1 MCLAIPMKV
10 VEVNENKGV
19 VETGGILKAVDI
31 SLLTQLQAG
40 DYVIVHAGFAIER
53 MNEHEADAI
62 LAVFAEMAAQQAG
75 MGVNSE

>member
-53 MNEHEADAI
+53 MNEAEALKTLDFFDEMI
-62 LAVFAEMAAQQAG
+62 RLMEAEKK
-75 MGVNSE
+75 

>member
-1 MCLAIPMKV
+1 MKV

-31 SLLTQLQAG
+31 SLIPQVQPG

-53 MNEHEADAI
+53 MNEAEALKTLDFFDDMI
-62 LAVFAEMAAQQAG
+62 RLMEAEKK
-75 MGVNSE
+75 

>member
-10 VEVNENKGV
+10 VEVNENKGI

-31 SLLTQLQAG
+31 SLIPEAQRG

-53 MNEHEADAI
+53 MNEAEALKTLELFDDMI
-62 LAVFAEMAAQQAG
+62 RLMEAEKK
-75 MGVNSE
+75 